1 MGLLEV
7 EVDLGVMPLLP
18 HGSEDLAPEPLLFGN
33 PDVMPPMPTP
43 ENTAQHLCV
52 CDVMRSCA

>member
-33 PDVMPPMPTP
+33 PDVIPPMPTP

-52 CDVMRSCA
+52 